1 MNPSF
6 YEELQMNKIIVGLIA
21 GAGLSLVAASAIA
34 GEGKG
39 GKHFDRLDTN
49 GDGEISAEEMNA
61 PGQARHEHRET
72 MMTEADTDGNG
83 SLSREE
89 VKAYHKAKKAARNP
103 DKNGDGVV
111 DHDEFLAKAEERFE
125 KLDKN
130 GDGVLTDDERK
141 HHRRR
146 GRH

>member
-1 MNPSF
+1 MNPQL

-34 GEGKG
+34 GDGKG
-39 GKHFDRLDTN
+39 AKHFDRLDTN

-61 PGQARHEHRET
+61 PDQARHEHREN
-72 MMTEADTDGNG
+72 MMAEADTDGNG

-89 VKAYHKAKKAARNP
+89 AKAYYQAKKAARNP
-103 DKNGDGVV
+103 DKNGDGKV
-111 DHDEFLAKAEERFE
+111 DRDEYLAKAEERFE

-130 GDGVLTDDERK
+130 GDGVLSGDEQK

-146 GRH
+146 GRR